1 MLPDS
6 LNLLS
11 RPQHRLRVTGQT
23 ETQDSWRGNSSQRCM
38 WEADLV
44 WENGKQ
50 KREKLPSVDTLTS
63 AASQYMLSK
72 GGDLCAIII
81 NTDE

>member
-1 MLPDS
+1 MLPES

-11 RPQHRLRVTGQT
+11 CPQHPLRTTGQT
-23 ETQDSWRGNSSQRCM
+23 ETQDSWWGNSSQRCI
-38 WEADLV
+38 WEANLV

-63 AASQYMLSK
+63 AASQHMLSK
-72 GGDLCAIII
+72 RGDLCAIII